1 MIEQKKRRDT
11 CAGHRCEPGA
21 GGGEEAFQSRFPAV
35 QRTEWKL
42 KSDRNYEAEFT
53 FKRTD
58 IAVKF
63 DTTGNWLETE
73 SAIPRASMKP
83 KPGIKSAA

>member
-1 MIEQKKRRDT
+1 M
-11 CAGHRCEPGA
+11 
-21 GGGEEAFQSRFPAV
+21 EAQVR
-35 QRTEWKL
+35 QEL
-42 KSDRNYEAEFT
+42 EAEFT